1 MVVLVNRAKMS
12 TSTTGTGTISL
23 GSALAGFQSFANAG
37 VSNGDTVRYVIEEGT
52 NFEIGSGTYTSS
64 GTTLSRNPS
73 ESSNSGNAITLGGSA
88 EVFIT
93 ASAADIFV
101 NDGATSLTT
110 TGVITGGTV
119 EATSD
124 TAAGDNAAMGYTA
137 AEGLILTGQGNV
149 SDITFKNDA
158 DAVVFT
164 VPTGTD
170 DILFPNNAKAMF
182 GAGSDLQIYHNAT
195 HSYIDN
201 NTGNIYIR
209 SNVDDDDGGNI
220 VLEAKAGENGIIIAD
235 DGDVSLHFN
244 GNLKLATTNTGVDIT
259 GGFTANDGSTITT
272 ADNTTQLTL
281 ISTDADASKGPILD
295 LFRNSANPAVND
307 IMGQIKFIGEDDG
320 GNQVS
325 YARINTEI
333 ESPANGNEIGRF
345 NIITL
350 DNLAGSAGE
359 HERLTISGTESV
371 FNEDSADIDFRVE
384 SNGNANMLFVDGGND
399 AVGIGTSSPSNA
411 LHVNSGASNT
421 AALFESTDAIS
432 IVSHKDNSTTNLI
445 ASGANG
451 NNYVFYNGSEA
462 MRIDSSGRL
471 LLGNTDGSYAS
482 ANADNI
488 VMGDRTSSANSG
500 ITFGSTVASSL
511 RFADAGA
518 VGQGIIQ
525 YVHDDT
531 SNTDYMNFY
540 TAAAERMRI
549 DSSGSFQ
556 LSPASNQGT
565 FRFGNQ
571 QGDGSGI
578 GAQFYLDSSQSIW
591 YNSTTSTADK
601 YHAQFINGNGLVGH
615 IKTNGSATAYNTS
628 SDYRLKT
635 DAQPMTG
642 ASDRVLALKPVN
654 FEWIADGTRV
664 DGFLA
669 HEAQAVVPEAV
680 TGTKDAM
687 RDEEYQ
693 VSAATGDIYTAGSE
707 AGFNEVSAAI
717 EASPAYYDVDGNIIK
732 AEVIAKAAVHEAYDA
747 VEEVIH
753 STNVA
758 QPETL
763 EDGKQWRE
771 TTPAV
776 MGTRSVPDIQ
786 GIDQSKL
793 VPLLVA
799 SLQEALARITALEN
813 A

>member
-1 MVVLVNRAKMS
+1 MAGYLGAIPVPQATQHRESFTATSGQTTFNTAGYTVGFLDVYLNGSHLSPADFTATNGSDVVLASGASADDVCDIISYTAFEVNS
-12 TSTTGTGTISL
+12 QTFTGT
-23 GSALAGFQSFANAG
+23 
-37 VSNGDTVRYVIEEGT
+37 
-52 NFEIGSGTYTSS
+52 
-64 GTTLSRNPS
+64 TTLDGAVVIN
-73 ESSNSGNAITLGGSA
+73 ESS
-88 EVFIT
+88 
-93 ASAADIFV
+93 ADV
-101 NDGATSLTT
+101 
-110 TGVITGGTV
+110 
-119 EATSD
+119 
-124 TAAGDNAAMGYTA
+124 
-137 AEGLILTGQGNV
+137 
-149 SDITFKNDA
+149 
-158 DAVVFT
+158 
-164 VPTGTD
+164 
-170 DILFPNNAKAMF
+170 
-182 GAGSDLQIYHNAT
+182 
-195 HSYIDN
+195 
-201 NTGNIYIR
+201 
-209 SNVDDDDGGNI
+209 
-220 VLEAKAGENGIIIAD
+220 
-235 DGDVSLHFN
+235 
-244 GNLKLATTNTGVDIT
+244 
-259 GGFTANDGSTITT
+259 
-272 ADNTTQLTL
+272 
-281 ISTDADASKGPILD
+281 
-295 LFRNSANPAVND
+295 
-307 IMGQIKFIGEDDG
+307 
-320 GNQVS
+320 
-325 YARINTEI
+325 
-333 ESPANGNEIGRF
+333 
-345 NIITL
+345 
-350 DNLAGSAGE
+350 
-359 HERLTISGTESV
+359 
-371 FNEDSADIDFRVE
+371 DFRVE

-399 AVGIGTSSPSNA
+399 AVGIGTAAPSAPLQVAYAPSDTVGAVGISLKDQDNAIEFGLRLDATSKDLHLDRYYSGGWLNTMSFDRSTGNVGINNSGPNEKLHINGNIHLELGSNSPSN
-411 LHVNSGASNT
+411 GATLADIKFGARTDNTVTAIIRAIAGDNTNGTDGQLTFFTADNT
-421 AALFESTDAIS
+421 ASAAAAER
-432 IVSHKDNSTTNLI
+432 
-445 ASGANG
+445 
-451 NNYVFYNGSEA
+451 

-525 YVHDDT
+525 YVHNDT

-680 TGTKDAM
+680 TGTKDGM
-687 RDEEYQ
+687 KDEEYQ

-732 AEVIAKAAVHEAYDA
+732 AEVIAQAAVHEAYDA
-747 VEEVIH
+747 VDEVIH
-753 STNVA
+753 STNVE

-763 EDGKQWRE
+763 EDGQQWRE

-776 MGTRSVPDIQ
+776 MGTRSVPDMQ
-786 GIDQSKL
+786 GIDQSKM

-799 SLQEALARITALEN
+799 ALQEALARITALEN